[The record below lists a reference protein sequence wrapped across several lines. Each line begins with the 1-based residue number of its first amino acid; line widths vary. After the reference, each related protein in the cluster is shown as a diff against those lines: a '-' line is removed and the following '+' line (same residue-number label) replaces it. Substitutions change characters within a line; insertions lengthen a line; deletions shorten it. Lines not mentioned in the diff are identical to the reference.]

1 MEKIK
6 YRTQKKQMKLH
17 AKEGDNEYLQNTN
30 MKSYWYLN
38 GKGKELKMLDFQ
50 LLSSSLSFLAV
61 QAFSHSNCPCWHL
74 EIFLIMKMKSSKLHL
89 YALIKKPDLFA
100 A

>member
-1 MEKIK
+1 
-6 YRTQKKQMKLH
+6 MKLH
-17 AKEGDNEYLQNTN
+17 AKEGDNVQKTN
-30 MKSYWYLN
+30 MKSYWYFN

-50 LLSSSLSFLAV
+50 LSLSSSLCFLAV

-74 EIFLIMKMKSSKLHL
+74 EMFLIMKMKSSILHL

>member
-50 LLSSSLSFLAV
+50 LLSSYLLYLFWR
-61 QAFSHSNCPCWHL
+61 FKH
-74 EIFLIMKMKSSKLHL
+74 FLILTAHAGIWKCFL
-89 YALIKKPDLFA
+89 
-100 A
+100 

>member
-1 MEKIK
+1 
-6 YRTQKKQMKLH
+6 MKLH
-17 AKEGDNEYLQNTN
+17 AKEGDNVQKTN

-50 LLSSSLSFLAV
+50 LLSSFLSFLAV

-74 EIFLIMKMKSSKLHL
+74 EMFLIMKMKPSILHI
-89 YALIKKPDLFA
+89 YALIKTPVLIA

>member
-6 YRTQKKQMKLH
+6 YKTQKKQMKLH
-17 AKEGDNEYLQNTN
+17 AKEGDNVQKTN

-61 QAFSHSNCPCWHL
+61 QAFSHSNYPSWHP
-74 EIFLIMKMKSSKLHL
+74 EMFLIMKMKSSILHL